1 MNMSKKYAIVAVE
14 AKFNDSMDQWFIEL
28 EDGDIPISYKTS
40 KLVVLR
46 PV

>member
-1 MNMSKKYAIVAVE
+1 MSKKYAIVAVE
-14 AKFNDSMDQWFIEL
+14 PKFNDSMDQWFIQL

-40 KLVVLR
+40 KLIVLR

>member
-1 MNMSKKYAIVAVE
+1 MTMSKKYAIVAVE

-28 EDGDIPISYKTS
+28 EDGDIPVRYKTS
-40 KLVVLR
+40 KLIVLR

>member
-1 MNMSKKYAIVAVE
+1 MSKKYAIVAIE

-28 EDGDIPISYKTS
+28 EDGDIPVTYRTS